1 MKPFFH
7 CGCKMF
13 STLYLSPIKNAFCST
28 GHERE
33 DPRNKYSRKTQ
44 SASEWQP
51 STKSDHR
58 LADIQSTQANADPP
72 NIEECLIEHGACA
85 TLGPRTDVDQPP
97 TIEDPDGVPLPQTA
111 HHEASTLE
119 QHPRTHE
126 ETNCN
131 STPNHRQC
139 GTQEANIQ
147 SSSSEEHSDRL
158 GFQEKKKAIL
168 KRLHKT
174 EADVHELNRKVQK
187 LQHIEQL
194 SKKLEE
200 DVAALRTA
208 LVNL

>member
-126 ETNCN
+126 
-131 STPNHRQC
+131 
-139 GTQEANIQ
+139 
-147 SSSSEEHSDRL
+147 DRL